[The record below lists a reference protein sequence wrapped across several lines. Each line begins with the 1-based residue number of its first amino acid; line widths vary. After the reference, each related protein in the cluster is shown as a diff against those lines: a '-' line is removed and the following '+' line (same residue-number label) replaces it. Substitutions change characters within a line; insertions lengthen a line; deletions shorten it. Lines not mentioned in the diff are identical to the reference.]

1 VDVAFVSAG
10 ADTARRFLPE
20 IAANGTLCIDN
31 SSAFRMEPEVP
42 LVIPAVNP
50 EALEGWPKPG
60 IISVP
65 NCTTI
70 TAMLAVAPLHRA
82 AGCTSLVLSSYQAVS
97 GAGHKA
103 IAELL
108 EQVEKLRGDEEAL
121 AHPDVPT
128 LPVGPVMG
136 RTIAYNVI
144 PRIGTFQADGYTGEE
159 AKMMA
164 EPRKILSA
172 PDLPVVATSVR
183 VPVLVGHAVSIIAEF
198 ARPITADEARDL
210 LRSAP
215 GVEVWDDPAD
225 DVFPT
230 SIDAAGGDV
239 ALAGRIRQVPGRDDA
254 LVLFSCADNLRAGAA
269 LDAVQI
275 AEHLYK

>member
-1 VDVAFVSAG
+1 TVEACRGVDIAFVSAG
-10 ADTARRFLPE
+10 ADIARRFLPA

-31 SSAFRMEPEVP
+31 SSAFRMEPDVP

-128 LPVGPVMG
+128 LPSGAGTARPRTASPHRSMQPAAMSRSWAGSG
-136 RTIAYNVI
+136 RFRGATTRSSCSAARTTSVPAQPSTPSRSPSTCISRVAMMINCVFCSIA
-144 PRIGTFQADGYTGEE
+144 AEE
-159 AKMMA
+159 A
-164 EPRKILSA
+164 P
-172 PDLPVVATSVR
+172 
-183 VPVLVGHAVSIIAEF
+183 
-198 ARPITADEARDL
+198 
-210 LRSAP
+210 
-215 GVEVWDDPAD
+215 
-225 DVFPT
+225 
-230 SIDAAGGDV
+230 
-239 ALAGRIRQVPGRDDA
+239 
-254 LVLFSCADNLRAGAA
+254 
-269 LDAVQI
+269 
-275 AEHLYK
+275 

>member
-1 VDVAFVSAG
+1 
-10 ADTARRFLPE
+10 
-20 IAANGTLCIDN
+20 
-31 SSAFRMEPEVP
+31 MEPEVP

-144 PRIGTFQADGYTGEE
+144 PRIGAFQADGYTGEE

-164 EPRKILSA
+164 ESRKILSA

-183 VPVLVGHAVSIIAEF
+183 VPVLVGHAVSILAEF
-198 ARPITADEARDL
+198 ARPIAADEARDL
-210 LRSAP
+210 LRSGAR
-215 GVEVWDDPAD
+215 
-225 DVFPT
+225 
-230 SIDAAGGDV
+230 
-239 ALAGRIRQVPGRDDA
+239 GRGLGRPGRRRLPHVDRRGRRRCGARGQDP
-254 LVLFSCADNLRAGAA
+254 SGAGARRCA
-269 LDAVQI
+269 GPVQLRRQPPCGRRPRRRPDRR
-275 AEHLYK
+275 APV